1 MSGIKTMIMVVIV
14 IRLDRIE
21 SNSSYYRGYDGGDN
35 GRISSGGSNYDYG
48 CRCGCFYRCC
58 DRNCAI
64 AIAMAMA
71 MAYCNHYHYHNHNTM
86 LITKTS

>member
-35 GRISSGGSNYDYG
+35 GRISSGN
-48 CRCGCFYRCC
+48 
-58 DRNCAI
+58 N
-64 AIAMAMA
+64 
-71 MAYCNHYHYHNHNTM
+71 
-86 LITKTS
+86 ITTE